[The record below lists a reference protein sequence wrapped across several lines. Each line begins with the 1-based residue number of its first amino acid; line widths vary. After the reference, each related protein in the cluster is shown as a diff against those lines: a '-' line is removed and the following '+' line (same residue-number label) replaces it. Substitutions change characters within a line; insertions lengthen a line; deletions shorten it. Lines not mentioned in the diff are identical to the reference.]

1 MPRTK
6 RNAMEISEK
15 HYYGWYQYLAHI
27 VGDPIP
33 MGRKER
39 CRIGRVE
46 STQLPPASALQMLR
60 T

>member
-1 MPRTK
+1 
-6 RNAMEISEK
+6 MEISEK